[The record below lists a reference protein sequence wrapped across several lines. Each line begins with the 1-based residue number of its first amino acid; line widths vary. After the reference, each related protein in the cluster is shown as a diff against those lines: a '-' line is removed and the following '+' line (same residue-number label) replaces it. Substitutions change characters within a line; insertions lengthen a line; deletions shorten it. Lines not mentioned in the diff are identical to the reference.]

1 MSTPN
6 VLRPIA
12 ILMEHMGC
20 MKITI
25 IIKDVRDD
33 PEIKEF
39 LLLIKV
45 WDQQL

>member
-1 MSTPN
+1 MSTRS
-6 VLRPIA
+6 VLHPIA

-20 MKITI
+20 MKIMI
-25 IIKDVRDD
+25 IIKDVRED